1 MVVRLS
7 PETESR
13 LRELAV
19 TTGRAPDDLVEDA
32 MTGYLA
38 ELSKVRNMLDTRYDD
53 IKSGRVQPNDGEEV
67 FRRLRK
73 RAKTAAIHERFCSP
87 SRCAQRS

>member
-13 LRELAV
+13 LQELADK
-19 TTGRAPDDLVEDA
+19 TGRAPDDLVEEA

-38 ELSKVRNMLDTRYDD
+38 ELSQVHDMLDTRYDD
-53 IKSGRVQPNDGEEV
+53 IKSGRVQPIDGEGV
-67 FRRLRK
+67 FRRLRQK
-73 RAKTAAIHERFCSP
+73 SENRRDS
-87 SRCAQRS
+87 